1 MYLYTKGD
9 FMHHCTELAYV
20 LMKIHC
26 PLDAYILYGIGRGT
40 KKTLNLR
47 DSEGWAAWTELRWT
61 FEASRRTP
69 AASKWASCRV
79 SEPFCGLQVLR
90 RQPDHFEPCWNAL
103 GGFLLSAPPQ
113 DWFLRGEPA
122 MDDLVD
128 ERLCNCPWRLYPCFI
143 EHIVDKRCVISA
155 CGQ

>member
-47 DSEGWAAWTELRWT
+47 DSEG
-61 FEASRRTP
+61 
-69 AASKWASCRV
+69 
-79 SEPFCGLQVLR
+79 
-90 RQPDHFEPCWNAL
+90 
-103 GGFLLSAPPQ
+103 
-113 DWFLRGEPA
+113 
-122 MDDLVD
+122 
-128 ERLCNCPWRLYPCFI
+128 
-143 EHIVDKRCVISA
+143 
-155 CGQ
+155 